1 MKNHLFLYALLIIT
15 VLLMV
20 GCTPGIPQLP
30 IDNLQGDEADQE
42 NQDEATGVPRVV
54 FIELFNTDGCASSK
68 VVNPIMEEIVAEYEN
83 TVVILVE
90 EAGWGI
96 YSTEETSER
105 FKWYFSDK
113 SELHTPSVCFDGLN
127 QLFAEG
133 LSLGGGGNSGNSG
146 NENVGDAG
154 DNEDPEI
161 VEVDITKPVITGSRD
176 PLPNSFGWNNT
187 DVTVSFSCVDTN
199 PVKFAFKINTV
210 AGKTLTK
217 EGKNQSAGNTADPV
231 TVSNIN
237 IDKTPPKVTITLP
250 GTGEYVLNQSI
261 LATWS
266 AADALSGVDSSV
278 SGSVSIDT
286 SSVGTKTFTLPAGTA
301 KDKAGNSSLE
311 VTKSYTVISDAEDPE
326 TENPQKWS
334 GLTGFTE
341 WYDSVSNYGD
351 IWLANGFTE
360 WRDLRNYTETAQVT
374 ASKAA
379 VATANAK
386 GIKVIWGVCSGGT
399 TITSSNWSDFEAAIL
414 AAAQWAQD
422 NGVYEFQI
430 GNEEEYHND
439 DDTMTDAQLIT
450 NLKAVATDVQEIFT
464 NGNVSYSCGNSN
476 IGDWVTAG
484 KGDLDIMASNVY
496 MTWGAGHPE
505 DWEDMIDDLVGAFGT
520 DGTYLTEFSLNTDSL
535 DSYSTDEA
543 VQAAA
548 VTEMIEYIKA
558 SGMERALFYAWHDYA
573 DGLFGVVKADGT
585 YRLLWSQALLNS
597 GSAQIAA
604 VPAKTVIASSL
615 ANTVA
620 LIPK

>member
-68 VVNPIMEEIVAEYEN
+68 VVNPIMEEIVA
-83 TVVILVE
+83 
-90 EAGWGI
+90 
-96 YSTEETSER
+96 
-105 FKWYFSDK
+105 
-113 SELHTPSVCFDGLN
+113 
-127 QLFAEG
+127 
-133 LSLGGGGNSGNSG
+133 G

-154 DNEDPEI
+154 DNEDPET

-217 EGKNQSAGNTADPV
+217 EGKNQSATNTGVLIDAAGNTAHPL

-301 KDKAGNSSLE
+301 K
-311 VTKSYTVISDAEDPE
+311 
-326 TENPQKWS
+326 
-334 GLTGFTE
+334 
-341 WYDSVSNYGD
+341 
-351 IWLANGFTE
+351 
-360 WRDLRNYTETAQVT
+360 
-374 ASKAA
+374 
-379 VATANAK
+379 AK

-585 YRLLWSQALLNS
+585 YRQLWSQALLNS

>member
-154 DNEDPEI
+154 DNEDPET

-217 EGKNQSAGNTADPV
+217 EGKNQSATNTGVLIDAAGNTADPV

-301 KDKAGNSSLE
+301 KDK
-311 VTKSYTVISDAEDPE
+311 
-326 TENPQKWS
+326 
-334 GLTGFTE
+334 
-341 WYDSVSNYGD
+341 
-351 IWLANGFTE
+351 
-360 WRDLRNYTETAQVT
+360 
-374 ASKAA
+374 
-379 VATANAK
+379 

-399 TITSSNWSDFEAAIL
+399 TITASNLSDFEAAIL

-505 DWEDMIDDLVGAFGT
+505 DWEDMIDDFVGAFGT

-558 SGMERALFYAWHDYA
+558 SGMERALFYSWHDYSG
-573 DGLFGVVKADGT
+573 GLFGVLKDDGT

-597 GSAQIAA
+597 ESIKFAT
-604 VPAKTVIASSL
+604 VPAKTTTVSLPNTIAL
-615 ANTVA
+615 
-620 LIPK
+620 LPK